1 MSTPQSPIQIFQLL
15 DNSNCGQCG
24 ETTCMAF
31 AAAVFRGQRSLAEC
45 PRVDPSLIPS
55 TEEEEKPIDPV
66 EASEREMAQRMQELQ
81 RGVESLDLAAAA
93 ERLGGSYDGK
103 RLHLDVLGMDIA
115 VDQEGGLHTAIHTNY
130 WVAVPVLDYV
140 LKHTAIHTN
149 YWVAVPVLDYVLNAS
164 GARPNGQWKPLR
176 ELSQGISWQ
185 GLFGQRCEKPLKQV
199 ADTCPDLFRDLLEM
213 FHGTRP
219 ENGAEA
225 DIAAVLYVL
234 PLVPVLIAYWYPD
247 EGLDSHLSVLFDAN
261 AERNLSMGSI
271 FALGT
276 GLGRMLEKLAGTHC
290 PEYRG

>member
-45 PRVDPSLIPS
+45 PRVDPGVIPS
-55 TEEEEKPIDPV
+55 TEDEEKPIDPV

-81 RGVESLDLAAAA
+81 SGVASLDLAAAA
-93 ERLGGSYDGK
+93 ERLGGTYAGN
-103 RLHLDVLGMDIA
+103 RLHLDVLGMDVA
-115 VDQEGGLHTAIHTNY
+115 VDREGGL
-130 WVAVPVLDYV
+130 
-140 LKHTAIHTN
+140 HTAIHTN

-199 ADTCPDLFRDLLEM
+199 ADTCPELFRDLLES
-213 FHGTRP
+213 FGGTRP

-234 PLVPVLIAYWYPD
+234 PLVPIMIAYWYPE
-247 EGLDSHLSVLFDAN
+247 EGLDSHLSVLFDAS

-276 GLGRMLEKLAGTHC
+276 GLGRMLEKLAATHC

>member
-31 AAAVFRGQRSLAEC
+31 AAAVFRGQRNLAEC
-45 PRVDPSLIPS
+45 PRVDPGVIPS
-55 TEEEEKPIDPV
+55 TEDEEKPIDPV

-81 RGVESLDLAAAA
+81 RGVASLDLSAAA
-93 ERLGGSYDGK
+93 ERLGGSYDGS
-103 RLHLDVLGMDIA
+103 RLRLEALGMDVA
-115 VDQEGGLHTAIHTNY
+115 VDREGGL
-130 WVAVPVLDYV
+130 
-140 LKHTAIHTN
+140 HTAIHTN

-199 ADTCPDLFRDLLEM
+199 ADTCPELFRDLLGM
-213 FHGTRP
+213 FRGTRP

-234 PLVPVLIAYWYPD
+234 PLVPIMIAYWYPD

>member
-115 VDQEGGLHTAIHTNY
+115 VDQEGGL
-130 WVAVPVLDYV
+130 
-140 LKHTAIHTN
+140 HTAIHTN